1 MFTLIISRRFESYEI
16 ICCYDQK
23 KERSP
28 EGSKEALE
36 LKGIL
41 MEGYDRYQQGD
52 PRNATA
58 EYSKALKLINKHTL
72 KVRYQ
77 SKSGCKSEQPKLLL
91 FTSEYKRYH

>member
-1 MFTLIISRRFESYEI
+1 MVCKRLNHTPI

-77 SKSGCKSEQPKLLL
+77 STLGCWSEAARTPLV
-91 FTSEYKRYH
+91 YIWV